1 MNSAASAIILML
13 GIAWLIQFGFSYWQ
27 LRRYYKRIAQLRR
40 DGLVWIGME
49 GSAWKRRVY
58 AALVIDQNERIVHA
72 EQLSGWTILAGL
84 KPIPG
89 LAGRP
94 ISDLLDD
101 QIDLQINKKLLLA
114 LRNALKHRQD
124 IADKA
129 AKAGNDTTSVSELET
144 ATTSQPINTDACC
157 GRKEAA
163 I

>member
-1 MNSAASAIILML
+1 MLNSAGSVIILML
-13 GIAWLIQFGFSYWQ
+13 GIAWLVQFGFSYWQ
-27 LRRYYKRIAQLRR
+27 MKRYYKRVAQLRK

-58 AALVIDQNERIVHA
+58 AALVIDANDHIIHA
-72 EQLSGWTILAGL
+72 EQLSGWTILATL

-101 QIDLQINKKLLLA
+101 QIDLNISKKLLLA

-124 IADKA
+124 MADKA
-129 AKAGNDTTSVSELET
+129 AAKASADAEQATLPENPALENGIR
-144 ATTSQPINTDACC
+144 QN
-157 GRKEAA
+157 
-163 I
+163 